1 MRYNA
6 AACSADVCNFSFL
19 VLSSLDKQWLKQWFS
34 LPLLES
40 PSVMSPIPFL
50 LLLCYSSC
58 RWCFSWAINIS
69 SFLSK
74 KSPRCCA
81 LEIRFLIVQF
91 SIILLF
97 FLLNFAFVLLAC
109 FSFCRQEDRILLIQ
123 DLELHLTSCTF
134 RILWTGKEAQTIW
147 LSISCRLLSH
157 LCLEVAQLAQNN
169 SRRLGL

>member
-6 AACSADVCNFSFL
+6 AACNADVCNFSFL

-97 FLLNFAFVLLAC
+97 FLLNFAFVLLLSSLFAGRKIGY
-109 FSFCRQEDRILLIQ
+109 FSYKTLSCISRPAHLGSSELAKKHRPFGWVFPADSFLICAWKWHSLL
-123 DLELHLTSCTF
+123 
-134 RILWTGKEAQTIW
+134 KTIA
-147 LSISCRLLSH
+147 
-157 LCLEVAQLAQNN
+157 V
-169 SRRLGL
+169 G